1 MTDEDEIKEV
11 DTSSH
16 ESYKEFIEEHFEDE
30 EAKEKLLKA
39 WNKIN
44 KEVKEW

>member
-30 EAKEKLLKA
+30 ESKEKLLKA

-44 KEVKEW
+44 KEVKE